1 MKKTIIIL
9 LVIAMLFSFVAAA
22 PEREIKVTID
32 GKEVL
37 FPDQKPI
44 AENQRTLVPVRFV
57 SEALG
62 ANVDWIQQEQK
73 VKIEKDG
80 QLIEL
85 ILGQKKVKV
94 GDKTIELDVAT
105 KAYNQRTLVPLR
117 FISEA
122 LGCDVEWV
130 QETYTVVITTG
141 AGIVEN
147 DLVNVPLKSEAI
159 VELYGKQ
166 DEDNPHNVDFS
177 ILILLYKPYE
187 LQYEDAQKLLEAR
200 FGKNN
205 EKVKE
210 IMSYVIQ
217 GKEKMD
223 IVDTLDNFDE
233 WLKAVNE
240 LKSMTKYWTINNQS
254 VSVGFSPG
262 FKCIDILVWR
272 DVK

>member
-9 LVIAMLFSFVAAA
+9 LIISLTFSFVAAA

-62 ANVDWIQQEQK
+62 ANVDWIQEEQK

-80 QLIEL
+80 QIIEL
-85 ILGQKKVKV
+85 VLGEKNVKA
-94 GDKTIELDVAT
+94 GDKTIELDVAA
-105 KAYNQRTLVPLR
+105 KGYNQRTMVPLR

-130 QETYTVVITTG
+130 QETYTVVITTS
-141 AGIVEN
+141 AEKMEN
-147 DLVNVPLKSEAI
+147 DLVNVPVKSEAI

-166 DEDNPHNVDFS
+166 GEDNLYDVDFRV
-177 ILILLYKPYE
+177 LFLLYKPME
-187 LQYEDAQKLLEAR
+187 PQYEDAQNLLEAR
-200 FGKNN
+200 FGKDNAS
-205 EKVKE
+205 VKE
-210 IMSYVIQ
+210 VMAYIKSKDVRAKELPQKRWHINGHTIRVWSYP
-217 GKEKMD
+217 
-223 IVDTLDNFDE
+223 N
-233 WLKAVNE
+233 
-240 LKSMTKYWTINNQS
+240 SMEIDLTI
-254 VSVGFSPG
+254 
-262 FKCIDILVWR
+262 WR
-272 DVK
+272 VVK

>member
-9 LVIAMLFSFVAAA
+9 LIISLTFSFVAAA
-22 PEREIKVTID
+22 AEREIKVTID

-94 GDKTIELDVAT
+94 GDKTIELDVAA
-105 KAYNQRTLVPLR
+105 KGYNQRTMVPLR

-122 LGCDVEWV
+122 LGCNVEWV
-130 QETYTVVITTG
+130 QETYTVVITTS
-141 AGIVEN
+141 AEKMEN
-147 DLVNVPLKSEAI
+147 DLVNVPVKSEAS
-159 VELYGKQ
+159 VEIYPIGNKY
-166 DEDNPHNVDFS
+166 DVDFQMGFR
-177 ILILLYKPYE
+177 LYKPMAP
-187 LQYEDAQKLLEAR
+187 QYEDAQKLLEAR

-205 EKVKE
+205 ATVKE
-210 IMSYVIQ
+210 VMTYIKSKDVRA
-217 GKEKMD
+217 KELPEKRWN
-223 IVDTLDNFDE
+223 INGQTIRVVSNP
-233 WLKAVNE
+233 N
-240 LKSMTKYWTINNQS
+240 SMN
-254 VSVGFSPG
+254 
-262 FKCIDILVWR
+262 IDLTVWR
-272 DVK
+272 VVK

>member
-9 LVIAMLFSFVAAA
+9 LIISLTFSFVAAA
-22 PEREIKVTID
+22 AEREIKVTID

-94 GDKTIELDVAT
+94 GDKTIELDVAA
-105 KAYNQRTLVPLR
+105 KGYNQRTMVPLR

-141 AGIVEN
+141 KVDN
-147 DLVNVPLKSEAI
+147 DLVNVPIKSEAKI
-159 VELYGKQ
+159 ELYGPQ
-166 DEDNPHNVDFS
+166 GEDNPHNVDFTF
-177 ILILLYKPYE
+177 LFRLYKPIE
-187 LQYEDAQKLLEAR
+187 PQYEDAQKLLEAR

-205 EKVKE
+205 ATVKE
-210 IMSYVIQ
+210 VMTFIKSKDVRA
-217 GKEKMD
+217 KELPEKRWN
-223 IVDTLDNFDE
+223 INGQTIRVVSNP
-233 WLKAVNE
+233 N
-240 LKSMTKYWTINNQS
+240 SMN
-254 VSVGFSPG
+254 
-262 FKCIDILVWR
+262 IDLTVWR
-272 DVK
+272 VVK

>member
-1 MKKTIIIL
+1 MKKTMIIL
-9 LVIAMLFSFVAAA
+9 FVIAMSFSFVSAA

-62 ANVDWIQQEQK
+62 ANVEWVQSEQK

-85 ILGQKKVKV
+85 ILGQKKVRA
-94 GDKTIELDVAT
+94 GDKTIELDVAA
-105 KAYNQRTLVPLR
+105 KGYNQRTMVPLR

-122 LGCDVEWV
+122 LGCNVEWV

-141 AGIVEN
+141 KVDN
-147 DLVNVPLKSEAI
+147 DLVNVPLKSEAM
-159 VELYGKQ
+159 VEILGPKSK
-166 DEDNPHNVDFS
+166 DNPYDVDFQM
-177 ILILLYKPYE
+177 LIMLDKPIVP
-187 LQYEDAQKLLEAR
+187 QYEDAQNLLEAR

-205 EKVKE
+205 ATVKE
-210 IMSYVIQ
+210 VMSYIKSKDVRA
-217 GKEKMD
+217 KELPEKRWHINGYTIRTGSDPNSMD
-223 IVDTLDNFDE
+223 IDLT
-233 WLKAVNE
+233 
-240 LKSMTKYWTINNQS
+240 
-254 VSVGFSPG
+254 
-262 FKCIDILVWR
+262 VWR
-272 DVK
+272 VIK

>member
-9 LVIAMLFSFVAAA
+9 LIISLTLSFVAAA
-22 PEREIKVTID
+22 AEREIKVTID

-85 ILGQKKVKV
+85 ILGQKKVKA
-94 GDKTIELDVAT
+94 GDKTIELDVAA
-105 KAYNQRTLVPLR
+105 KGYNQRTMVPLR

-122 LGCDVEWV
+122 LGCNVEWV

-141 AGIVEN
+141 TKKIDN
-147 DLVNVPLKSEAI
+147 DLVNVPLKSEAMI
-159 VELYGKQ
+159 EILGPKGK
-166 DEDNPHNVDFS
+166 DNPYDVDFQM
-177 ILILLYKPYE
+177 LIMLDKPME
-187 LQYEDAQKLLEAR
+187 LQYEDAQNLLEAR
-200 FGKNN
+200 FGENN
-205 EKVKE
+205 ATVKE
-210 IMSYVIQ
+210 VMNYIRSKDVRAKELPQKRWHINGYTVRVWSYPNS
-217 GKEKMD
+217 MD
-223 IVDTLDNFDE
+223 IDLT
-233 WLKAVNE
+233 
-240 LKSMTKYWTINNQS
+240 
-254 VSVGFSPG
+254 
-262 FKCIDILVWR
+262 VWR
-272 DVK
+272 VVK